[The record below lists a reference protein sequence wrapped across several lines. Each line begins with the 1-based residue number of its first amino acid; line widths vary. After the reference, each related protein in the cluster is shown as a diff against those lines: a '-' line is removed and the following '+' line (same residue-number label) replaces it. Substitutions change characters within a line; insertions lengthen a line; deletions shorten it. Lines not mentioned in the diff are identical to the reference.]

1 MLFKR
6 TPSLSWWRFASAMAL
21 FFLPLGF
28 VVFVLARESD
38 PAQIA
43 VLMFVSASAVG
54 YVALRWRALRKQFN
68 GDAAT
73 AAAAIKQ
80 NPFGLAVG
88 SPRLFIVWW
97 LCTSLVVIT
106 ATITWAIWNTLH

>member
-6 TPSLSWWRFASAMAL
+6 TPSLSWWRFAIGMAF

-28 VVFVLARESD
+28 VFFVLARESD

-43 VLMFVSASAVG
+43 VVMFVSASAVG

-68 GDAAT
+68 GDADT

-80 NPFGLAVG
+80 NPFAAVG

-97 LCTSLVVIT
+97 LCTSLVVI
-106 ATITWAIWNTLH
+106 AAAITWALWNTLH

>member
-6 TPSLSWWRFASAMAL
+6 TPSLSWWRFAIGMAL
-21 FFLPLGF
+21 FLLPLGF

-43 VLMFVSASAVG
+43 FLMFVSASAVG
-54 YVALRWRALRKQFN
+54 YAALRWRALRRQFN
-68 GDAAT
+68 GDAIT

-80 NPFGLAVG
+80 NLFGTAIG
-88 SPRLFIVWW
+88 SPRLLIVWV
-97 LCTSLVVIT
+97 LCTSLVAI
-106 ATITWAIWNTLH
+106 AAAITWALWNTLH